1 MEKEQKKLSRK
12 NFLSWGAGITSLLV
26 FPSFFRSKKK
36 KEPQKVKMLTQD
48 GRLVEIDVENIPAQK
63 QKIKDADVHT
73 WVNKKTS
80 SL

>member
-12 NFLSWGAGITSLLV
+12 TFLSWGAGITSLLV
-26 FPSFFRSKKK
+26 VPSFLKSKKK

-48 GRLVEIDVENIPAQK
+48 GRLVEIDIENIPAKK
-63 QKIKDADVHT
+63 QKIESADIHT
-73 WVNKKTS
+73 WVSKKTS

>member
-26 FPSFFRSKKK
+26 LPSFFRNKKK

-48 GRLVEIDVENIPAQK
+48 GRLVEIDIENIPAK
-63 QKIKDADVHT
+63 KHKIKGADIHT